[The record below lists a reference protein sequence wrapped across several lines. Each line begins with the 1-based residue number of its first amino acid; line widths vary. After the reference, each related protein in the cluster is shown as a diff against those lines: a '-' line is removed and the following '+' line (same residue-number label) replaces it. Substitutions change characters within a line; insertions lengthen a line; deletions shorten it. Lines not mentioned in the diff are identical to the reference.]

1 VYTDSRPKGATV
13 KLRWILAVFFLAS
26 QSWAAKVT
34 VDDLMRLRSLFDV
47 RISPDG
53 KRVAYVVS
61 TPSIERA
68 EHEAVL
74 WLVPSV
80 GGTPQR
86 LTYSTKIFNKP
97 LPSPCLRWSPDG
109 SSLSFVGD
117 VNGIPQVLAM
127 SASGGEPWPLTSVP
141 DGVSTYEWSPNG
153 KQIAFLGPDPL
164 AADLAER
171 MKNKSYVIA
180 VDRNDRLPRLWVQD
194 VPGGKPRPLSP
205 ANESVTDFQWT
216 PDGLSI
222 AYSAS
227 NRKGFYAR
235 YQSRVFVATVS
246 SGERR
251 SLVDRAGVN
260 RAPRFSPDGRWVAFI
275 SSGGHTGMIAPM
287 DLHVVSADGKSSIR
301 NLSGPKEAWIGEFV
315 WAPDSRSLLYVP
327 NEQTNATG
335 DQMFEQAITRI
346 WLDSGKIEPLTS
358 GPVVNYSVSFSADG
372 SRIAYKSVESRNM
385 GDVYVMTV
393 EDRHATRITEVN
405 PELRTLE
412 LGGMKAVSWK
422 SFDGKEIW
430 GLLLTPAGYKP
441 GVRIPLVVYCH
452 GGPIGGF
459 TYGVFPQFMHTAAQ
473 IDPYPVEAMAS
484 AGMAVLFPMPRG
496 GSGYGISGFRE
507 IVNSWGEADYKDI
520 MAGLDYTIAQGIADP
535 ERLGVMGASYG
546 GYMTDWIVTQTGRFK
561 AASTGASI
569 SDLAQ
574 QYYTSDAGEIMVE
587 YFGLPWEAGA
597 SLAAHSAIT
606 HVTKVTTPL
615 LIQHGEN
622 DRRVPIS
629 QAWEFYRALK
639 ALDKR
644 VEFDIYPRGGH
655 VNYEPPLER
664 EYMRRNLDWFIRW
677 LKPDAHQF
685 E

>member
-1 VYTDSRPKGATV
+1 V
-13 KLRWILAVFFLAS
+13 KPIWICAALLLSS
-26 QSWAAKVT
+26 QGWAAKVT

-74 WLVPSV
+74 WVVSSA

-86 LTYSTKIFNKP
+86 LTHSTKILNQP
-97 LPSPCLRWSPDG
+97 VPSPCLRWSPDG
-109 SSLSFVGD
+109 SLISFLGY
-117 VNGIPQVLAM
+117 VNGVPQVLAM
-127 SASGGEPWPLTSVP
+127 PPSGGEPWPVTAAP
-141 DGVSTYEWSPNG
+141 DGVPIYEWSPNG
-153 KQIAFLGPDPL
+153 KQVAFLGPDPVPPDV
-164 AADLAER
+164 ADR
-171 MKNKSYVIA
+171 MKKKSYVIA
-180 VDRNDRLPRLWVQD
+180 VDRNDRLPRVWVQD
-194 VPGGKPRPLSP
+194 VPGGTPRPLSP
-205 ANESVTDFQWT
+205 ANESATDFQWA
-216 PDGLSI
+216 PDGNSI
-222 AYSAS
+222 VYSAS

-235 YQSRVFVATVS
+235 YQARVFVAPVAG
-246 SGERR
+246 GERR
-251 SLVDRAGVN
+251 VTVDRAGVN
-260 RAPRFSPDGRWVAFI
+260 RAARLSPDGRWVAFI
-275 SSGGHTGMIAPM
+275 SSGGQTGMIAPM
-287 DLHVVSADGKSSIR
+287 DLHVVSSDGRSGIR
-301 NLSGPKEAWIGEFV
+301 NLSKPKQAWIGEFT

-327 NEQTNATG
+327 NEQTNASG
-335 DQMFEQAITRI
+335 DQMFEQAVTRI
-346 WLDSGKIEPLTS
+346 WLADGQIEPLTS
-358 GPVVNYSVSFSADG
+358 GATVNYSVSFSADG
-372 SRIAYKSVESRNM
+372 SRIAYKSVESRTM
-385 GDVYVMTV
+385 GDVYVMTL
-393 EDRHATRITEVN
+393 EDRHATRLTEIN
-405 PELRTLE
+405 PELCNLD
-412 LGGMKAVSWK
+412 LGAMKAVSWK

-430 GLLLTPAGYKP
+430 GLLLTPPGYKP
-441 GVRIPLVVYCH
+441 GVRVPLVVYCH

-459 TYGVFPQFMHTAAQ
+459 TYGVFPQFMHTVGQ
-473 IDPYPVEAMAS
+473 VDPYPVEAMAS
-484 AGMAVLFPMPRG
+484 TGMAVLFPMPRG

-507 IVNSWGEADYKDI
+507 IVNSWGEGDYKDI
-520 MAGLDYTIAQGIADP
+520 MAGVDYAIAQGIADP
-535 ERLGVMGASYG
+535 DRLGVMGASYG

-574 QYYTSDAGEIMVE
+574 QYYLSDAGEIMVE

-606 HVTKVTTPL
+606 HVRKVTTPL

-622 DRRVPIS
+622 DRRVPIG

-639 ALDKR
+639 ALDKQ

-664 EYMRRNLDWFIRW
+664 EYMRRNLEWFIRW

>member
-1 VYTDSRPKGATV
+1 M
-13 KLRWILAVFFLAS
+13 KLSWILAAFFGAS
-26 QSWAAKVT
+26 QIWGAKVT

-61 TPSIERA
+61 TPSIEHA

-74 WLVPSV
+74 WLVSST

-86 LTYSTKIFNKP
+86 LTQSTKIFNQP
-97 LPSPCLRWSPDG
+97 VPSPCLRWSPDG
-109 SSLSFVGD
+109 SLLSFVGY
-117 VNGIPQVLAM
+117 VNGVPQVLAM
-127 SASGGEPWPLTSVP
+127 SPSGGEPWPLTSVP
-141 DGVSTYEWSPNG
+141 DGVPIYEWSPDG

-164 AADLAER
+164 AAEVTER
-171 MKNKSYVIA
+171 VKNKSFVIA

-194 VPGGKPRPLSP
+194 VPGGKPKPLSP
-205 ANESVTDFQWT
+205 ANESAIDFQWA
-216 PDGLSI
+216 PDGRSI

-227 NRKGFYAR
+227 NRKGFYSR
-235 YQSRVFVATVS
+235 YQSRVFVVPARG
-246 SGERR
+246 GERR
-251 SLVDRAGVN
+251 MLVDRPGVN
-260 RAPRFSPDGRWVAFI
+260 RAPRFSPDGRWIAFI
-275 SSGGHTGMIAPM
+275 SSGGQTGMIAAM
-287 DLHVVSADGKSSIR
+287 DLHVVSADGGSGIR
-301 NLSGPKEAWIGEFV
+301 NLSGQVQAWIGEFV
-315 WAPDSRSLLYVP
+315 WAPDSRSLLYIP
-327 NEQTNATG
+327 NEQTNASG
-335 DQMFEQAITRI
+335 DQMFEQAVTRI
-346 WLDSGKIEPLTS
+346 WLDSGKIERLTS
-358 GPVVNYSVSFSADG
+358 GPLVNYSVSLSADG
-372 SRIAYKSVESRNM
+372 SRMAYKSVESRTM
-385 GDVYVMTV
+385 GDVSVMTL
-393 EDRHATRITEVN
+393 EDRHTTRLTEIN
-405 PELRTLE
+405 PELRTLV
-412 LGGMKAVSWK
+412 LGAIKAVSWK

-430 GLLLTPAGYKP
+430 GLLLTPPGYKA
-441 GVRIPLVVYCH
+441 GVRVPLVVYCH

-459 TYGVFPQFMHTAAQ
+459 TYGVFPQFMHTAGQ
-473 IDPYPVEAMAS
+473 VDPYPVEAMAS

-507 IVNSWGEADYKDI
+507 IVNSWGEGDYKDI
-520 MAGLDYTIAQGIADP
+520 MAGVDYAIAQGIADP
-535 ERLGVMGASYG
+535 DRLGVMGASYG

-574 QYYTSDAGEIMVE
+574 QYYLSDAGEIMAE
-587 YFGLPWEAGA
+587 YFGTPWEAGA
-597 SLAAHSAIT
+597 SLTAHSAIT

-622 DRRVPIS
+622 DRRVPIG

-639 ALDKR
+639 ALNKT